1 MLFMDVYSGKFCFLK
16 AEDFLG
22 WVIAHL
28 TSLNLLHVNNKI
40 YLVIICKK
48 HDYKLIA
55 MLERK
60 VRDLVDSSTYSNT
73 SVCVWCC
80 VFACL
85 CKDQTFCQNRY
96 IDNLVLLM
104 PY

>member
-1 MLFMDVYSGKFCFLK
+1 MDVYSGKFCFLK

-55 MLERK
+55 ML
-60 VRDLVDSSTYSNT
+60 
-73 SVCVWCC
+73 
-80 VFACL
+80 
-85 CKDQTFCQNRY
+85 
-96 IDNLVLLM
+96 
-104 PY
+104 